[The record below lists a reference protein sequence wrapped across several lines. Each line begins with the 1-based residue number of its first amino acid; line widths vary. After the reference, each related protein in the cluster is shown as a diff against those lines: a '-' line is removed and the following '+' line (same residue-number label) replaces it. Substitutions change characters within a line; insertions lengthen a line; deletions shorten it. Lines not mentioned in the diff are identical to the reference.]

1 MRIVLREIDFKLKI
15 YQQETYNQK
24 KKWLNLQLQA
34 EKDAEVTRAEKEELE
49 KYEARQREIRD
60 QEESK

>member
-34 EKDAEVTRAEKEELE
+34 ERDADVTRADKEVLE
-49 KYEARQREIRD
+49 KYEARQREIREQD
-60 QEESK
+60 ENK